1 MDGRSIQTM
10 RSMTGYGGGRS
21 TAGDGTR
28 CSVEIQSVNRKQSEL
43 MINLPRDLGS
53 LEPKVREAVNT
64 RVARGRLVI
73 NVQHQARAVTEG
85 QHAPA
90 LDVLVARAYYSAMLA
105 LQRELGARGE
115 VSIETI
121 LRAPGVMRLTEEPAD
136 PAQLWPQIE
145 EALRSALDELVA
157 MRTREGSHLAD
168 DLRARLQEMRARLGD
183 IRQRQPDAATRYR
196 ETMVERLKRAGL
208 DLPVDDERLAKEI
221 VLFADRCDISEEVT
235 RMESHLDQFL
245 ALLEKDEPGGRTMD
259 FLSQEM
265 ARELNTLGAKANDLA
280 ISQLTL
286 TCKTELDKIREQVQN
301 IE

>member
-1 MDGRSIQTM
+1 
-10 RSMTGYGGGRS
+10 MTGYGSGRS

-53 LEPKVREAVNT
+53 LEPKVREAINA

-90 LDVLVARAYYSAMLA
+90 LDVVVARAYYQAMLA

-121 LRAPGVMRLTEEPAD
+121 LRAPGVMRLTEEPSD
-136 PAQLWPQIE
+136 PAQLWPQID
-145 EALRSALDELVA
+145 EALRAALDELVS
-157 MRTREGSHLAD
+157 MRTREGAHLAD
-168 DLRARLQEMRARLGD
+168 DLRTRLREMRARLGD
-183 IRQRQPDAATRYR
+183 IRQRQPDASQRYR
-196 ETMVERLKRAGL
+196 ETMGERLKRAGL
-208 DLPVDDERLAKEI
+208 ELPVDDERLAKEI
-221 VLFADRCDISEEVT
+221 VIFADRCDISEEVT

-245 ALLEKDEPGGRTMD
+245 SLLEKDEPVGRTMD

>member
-1 MDGRSIQTM
+1 M
-10 RSMTGYGGGRS
+10 RSMTGYGSGRS

-53 LEPKVREAVNT
+53 LEPRVREAVNA

-73 NVQHQARAVTEG
+73 NVHHQARAVADG
-85 QHAPA
+85 QNAPA
-90 LDVLVARAYYSAMLA
+90 LDVAVARAYYFAMLA

-136 PAQLWPQIE
+136 AAQLWPQIE
-145 EALRSALDELVA
+145 AALRQALDELVA
-157 MRTREGSHLAD
+157 MRSREGRHLAD
-168 DLRARLQEMRARLGD
+168 DLRARLKEMRARLGD
-183 IRQRQPDAATRYR
+183 IRRRQPDAAQHYR
-196 ETMVERLKRAGL
+196 QALHERLQRAGL

-235 RMESHLDQFL
+235 RLESHLDQFL
-245 ALLEKDEPGGRTMD
+245 ALLEKDEPVGRTMD

-280 ISQLTL
+280 INQLAL
-286 TCKTELDKIREQVQN
+286 ACKTELDKIREQVQN